1 MRIAVRFR
9 ITTLILASTILASS
23 ERFAIA
29 SVGNQQQAGQQ
40 TSQQTSPLQG
50 VASQIANPGFVQ
62 PECSMVCGDLKK
74 KLKANSRNVEVE
86 LARWQ
91 QRLGLKHDVVRYDD
105 GLSAAEELLH
115 FMATHYRV
123 KPIGNQMN
131 PAFLTYMM
139 MKCFPEAHVDQT
151 HARMSKLVDTLWV
164 AKNLPIEKSIAT
176 CK

>member
-1 MRIAVRFR
+1 MRLAVRFR
-9 ITTLILASTILASS
+9 IAILISASLIFASS
-23 ERFAIA
+23 ERFAVA
-29 SVGNQQQAGQQ
+29 SVGSGVQA
-40 TSQQTSPLQG
+40 SQQTTTSALQG
-50 VASQIANPGFVQ
+50 AAAQIANPGIVQ
-62 PECSMVCGDLKK
+62 PECSTVCGDLKK
-74 KLKANSRNVEVE
+74 KLKANSRKVEIE
-86 LARWQ
+86 HARWQ

-123 KPIGNQMN
+123 RPIGNQMN

-139 MKCFPEAHVDQT
+139 LKCFPEAHVDQT

-164 AKNLPIEKSIAT
+164 AKNLSIEKSIAS